1 MSAVMESGAPAHLP
15 AAAAAA
21 VPAAA
26 PPALWRI
33 TADDDST
40 LLDDLDHEPTVLKSY
55 RDWDEWKRDIQPHVD
70 VFIWRYMWSDRAAD
84 ELRARPLP
92 PQVQQFNPHARDVSE
107 LTKDEFGL
115 YHDQNKVYYSKK
127 QEFDRQ
133 TDMVDRT
140 KALILRTIAPAKA
153 EQLDDGKTLREWV
166 ALLKATTAP
175 TYRQRIEIER
185 GNYNAVLERF
195 DLDGGNGGGN
205 GNGGGET
212 DWAHEW
218 YSAVTRC
225 HKLNFP
231 ETLCGTWLRDLADCI
246 LPFSPPLFDRFM
258 LGADRLDLAAIEWRA
273 AAEEAMAFK
282 KAHKC
287 SSSGRNG
294 IDNNNNNNTN
304 NTNNDGR
311 RSSSQQQEAPGEI
324 HTCEATASCARPVQ
338 AVPSEEKEVVE
349 LDAAS
354 PNDGDRLW
362 TFLEVYREIRD
373 LEFGGSG
380 ADVAMDDNDDGDDD
394 DAAAA
399 AAADAASD
407 KGSDSPQCPACNLR
421 GHELRH
427 CWYAFEERRPRGV
440 MLSRSRMRRVER
452 AIRTD
457 KNLEQRV
464 DDIYTAF
471 TGGRFYQRQLMLGS
485 TQSAW

>member
-1 MSAVMESGAPAHLP
+1 MELESGAAALP
-15 AAAAAA
+15 NTN
-21 VPAAA
+21 A
-26 PPALWRI
+26 PPPPPAIWRS

-84 ELRARPLP
+84 ELRARPTP
-92 PQVQQFNPHARDVSE
+92 PQVQQFNRHARDVSE
-107 LTKDEFGL
+107 LTKDEFDL
-115 YHDQNKVYYSKK
+115 YHDQNKAYYARK

-133 TDMVDRT
+133 SDMVDRAR
-140 KALILRTIAPAKA
+140 ALVLRTVAPAKA
-153 EQLDDGKTLREWV
+153 ELLDAGRTLREWV
-166 ALLKATTAP
+166 ALLRDTTAP

-185 GNYNAVLERF
+185 GNYSAVLERF
-195 DLDGGNGGGN
+195 DLGDGGGG
-205 GNGGGET
+205 GGGET

-225 HKLNFP
+225 HKLGFP

-258 LGADRLDLAAIEWRA
+258 LGADRLDLAAMEWRA
-273 AAEEAMAFK
+273 EAEEAMAFK
-282 KAHKC
+282 KTHKC
-287 SSSGRNG
+287 GGGGGDDPNSGTNG
-294 IDNNNNNNTN
+294 IDSS
-304 NTNNDGR
+304 
-311 RSSSQQQEAPGEI
+311 RSGHRQQQEAPSEI
-324 HTCEATASCARPVQ
+324 QTNEAMASSSSSSARPPVQ

-354 PNDGDRLW
+354 PHDADRLW

-373 LEFGGSG
+373 LEFGGSE
-380 ADVAMDDNDDGDDD
+380 ADVAMDDDDD
-394 DAAAA
+394 DDDGN
-399 AAADAASD
+399 ADAASA

>member
-1 MSAVMESGAPAHLP
+1 MESVMDSGAPALP
-15 AAAAAA
+15 NN
-21 VPAAA
+21 P
-26 PPALWRI
+26 PPAIWRS

-84 ELRARPLP
+84 ELRARPVP
-92 PQVQQFNPHARDVSE
+92 PQVQQFNRHARDVSE
-107 LTKDEFGL
+107 LTKDEFDL
-115 YHDQNKVYYSKK
+115 YHDQNKAYYARK
-127 QEFDRQ
+127 QEYDRQ
-133 TDMVDRT
+133 NDMVDRT
-140 KALILRTIAPAKA
+140 KALILRTVVPAKA
-153 EQLDDGKTLREWV
+153 ELLDDGKTLREWV
-166 ALLKATTAP
+166 ALLRDTTAP

-195 DLDGGNGGGN
+195 DLDGGGSGN
-205 GNGGGET
+205 GNGNGNGGET

-246 LPFSPPLFDRFM
+246 LPFSPPLFDKFM

-273 AAEEAMAFK
+273 EAEEAMAFK
-282 KAHKC
+282 KTHKC
-287 SSSGRNG
+287 SG
-294 IDNNNNNNTN
+294 DCDEMNNNAGN
-304 NTNNDGR
+304 GSR
-311 RSSSQQQEAPGEI
+311 RSSSNRQQEAPSES
-324 HTCEATASCARPVQ
+324 HFNEATLSSSSVRPLQ

-373 LEFGGSG
+373 LEFGGSE
-380 ADVAMDDNDDGDDD
+380 ADVAMGDDGGDDD
-394 DAAAA
+394 DDDINNNN
-399 AAADAASD
+399 ADAASG

-440 MLSRSRMRRVER
+440 MLSRARMRRVER

>member
-1 MSAVMESGAPAHLP
+1 MSVMESGAPALP
-15 AAAAAA
+15 N
-21 VPAAA
+21 A
-26 PPALWRI
+26 PPAIIWRS

-40 LLDDLDHEPTVLKSY
+40 LLDDLDHEPTVLKTY
-55 RDWDEWKRDIQPHVD
+55 RDWDGWKRDIQPHVD

-84 ELRARPLP
+84 ELRARPTP
-92 PQVQQFNPHARDVSE
+92 PQVQQFNRHARDVSE
-107 LTKDEFGL
+107 LTKDEFDL
-115 YHDQNKVYYSKK
+115 YHDQNKAYYARK

-133 TDMVDRT
+133 SDMVDRAR
-140 KALILRTIAPAKA
+140 ALVLRTVAPAKA
-153 EQLDDGKTLREWV
+153 ELLDAGRTLREWV
-166 ALLKATTAP
+166 ALLRDTTAP

-185 GNYNAVLERF
+185 GNYSAVLERF
-195 DLDGGNGGGN
+195 DLGDGGGG
-205 GNGGGET
+205 GGGET

-225 HKLNFP
+225 HKLGFP

-258 LGADRLDLAAIEWRA
+258 LGADRLDLAAMEWRA
-273 AAEEAMAFK
+273 EAEEAMAFK
-282 KAHKC
+282 RTHSC
-287 SSSGRNG
+287 SSGSNQSSSR
-294 IDNNNNNNTN
+294 
-304 NTNNDGR
+304 R
-311 RSSSQQQEAPGEI
+311 RSSNRQQEASPDGFPYEA
-324 HTCEATASCARPVQ
+324 EATTSPARPVQ

-354 PNDGDRLW
+354 PSDGDRLW

-373 LEFGGSG
+373 LEFGGSE
-380 ADVAMDDNDDGDDD
+380 ADVAMGDGNDDEDDEH
-394 DAAAA
+394 
-399 AAADAASD
+399 ADAASG

-440 MLSRSRMRRVER
+440 LLSRARMRRVER

>member
-1 MSAVMESGAPAHLP
+1 MDSVMELG
-15 AAAAAA
+15 AAAL
-21 VPAAA
+21 PNNP
-26 PPALWRI
+26 PPAIWRS

-70 VFIWRYMWSDRAAD
+70 VFVWRYMWSED
-84 ELRARPLP
+84 ELRARPVP
-92 PQVQQFNPHARDVSE
+92 PQVQQFNRHARDVSE
-107 LTKDEFGL
+107 LTKDEFDL
-115 YHDQNKVYYSKK
+115 YHDQNKAYYARK
-127 QEFDRQ
+127 QEYDRQ
-133 TDMVDRT
+133 NDMVDRA
-140 KALILRTIAPAKA
+140 KALVLRTVAPAKA
-153 EQLDDGKTLREWV
+153 ELLDDGRTLREWV
-166 ALLKATTAP
+166 ALLRDTTAP

-195 DLDGGNGGGN
+195 DLDGGSGGNGSGGN
-205 GNGGGET
+205 GNGGGGET

-246 LPFSPPLFDRFM
+246 LPFSPPLFDKFM

-273 AAEEAMAFK
+273 EAEEAMAFK
-282 KAHKC
+282 KTHKC
-287 SSSGRNG
+287 SGGGDDSDNSFNNGSGR
-294 IDNNNNNNTN
+294 
-304 NTNNDGR
+304 GR
-311 RSSSQQQEAPGEI
+311 NRQQETPRES
-324 HTCEATASCARPVQ
+324 HTNEATPSSARPPLQ

-373 LEFGGSG
+373 LEFGGSE
-380 ADVAMDDNDDGDDD
+380 ADVAMSDGGGGEDDD
-394 DAAAA
+394 DDDDN
-399 AAADAASD
+399 ADAASG

-440 MLSRSRMRRVER
+440 MLSRARMRRVER

>member
-1 MSAVMESGAPAHLP
+1 MSVMEDTGVPTLP
-15 AAAAAA
+15 N
-21 VPAAA
+21 PPP
-26 PPALWRI
+26 PPALWRS

-70 VFIWRYMWSDRAAD
+70 VFVWRYMWSDRAAD

-107 LTKDEFGL
+107 LTKDEFDL
-115 YHDQNKVYYSKK
+115 YHDQNKAYYAKK

-133 TDMVDRT
+133 SDMVDRA
-140 KALILRTIAPAKA
+140 KALVLRTVAPAKA
-153 EQLDDGKTLREWV
+153 ELLDDGKTLREWV
-166 ALLKATTAP
+166 ALLEATTAP

-195 DLDGGNGGGN
+195 DLDGSGNGHGTGN
-205 GNGGGET
+205 ET

-273 AAEEAMAFK
+273 EAEEAMAFK
-282 KAHKC
+282 KTHKC
-287 SSSGRNG
+287 SSGS
-294 IDNNNNNNTN
+294 DETNNNNNSSGSSSSN
-304 NTNNDGR
+304 NADNGSR
-311 RSSSQQQEAPGEI
+311 RSSNRLWAAPSETHGDE
-324 HTCEATASCARPVQ
+324 TTTSSAAARPIQ

-354 PNDGDRLW
+354 PNDEDRLW

-373 LEFGGSG
+373 LEFGGSE
-380 ADVAMDDNDDGDDD
+380 ADVAMGEDNDDDDD
-394 DAAAA
+394 DN
-399 AAADAASD
+399 ADAASG

-440 MLSRSRMRRVER
+440 MLSRARMRRVER